1 MAGERANLVKIL
13 ITEDELHTRNTL
25 SLVLESAGYEVKTAD
40 NGKESLNIILKHK
53 KGSDPFDL
61 LLLDIE
67 MDTLSGL
74 QMLDELKKK
83 EVNLPTIII
92 TGFSDQQTLNKIRGR
107 GCREILIKPFSPEE
121 DRKSTRLN
129 SSHTDISRMPSSA

>member
-1 MAGERANLVKIL
+1 MGKKKQSVKIL

-40 NGKESLNIILKHK
+40 NGKESLDIILKHK

-67 MDTLSGL
+67 MAGLSGL

-83 EVNLPTIII
+83 GVNLPTIVI
-92 TGFSDQQTLNKIRGR
+92 TGFSDQQTLKKIRGR
-107 GCREILIKPFSPEE
+107 GCKEMLIKPFSPEE
-121 DRKSTRLN
+121 VTAAVEKVLGKSGR
-129 SSHTDISRMPSSA
+129 

>member
-1 MAGERANLVKIL
+1 LFAMGKKKQSVKIL

-40 NGKESLNIILKHK
+40 NGKESLDIILKHK

-67 MDTLSGL
+67 MAGLSGL

-83 EVNLPTIII
+83 GVNLPTIVI
-92 TGFSDQQTLNKIRGR
+92 TGFSDQQTLKKIRGR
-107 GCREILIKPFSPEE
+107 GCKEMLIKPFSPEE
-121 DRKSTRLN
+121 VTAAVEKVLGKSGR
-129 SSHTDISRMPSSA
+129 